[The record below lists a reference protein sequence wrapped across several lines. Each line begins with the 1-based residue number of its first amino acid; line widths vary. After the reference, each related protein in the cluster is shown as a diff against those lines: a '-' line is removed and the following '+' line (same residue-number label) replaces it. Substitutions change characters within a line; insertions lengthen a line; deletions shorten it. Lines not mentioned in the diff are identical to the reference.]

1 MNKLLSLLIL
11 SGSFHYANAQTK
23 PAPTTKPAATAK
35 PPVPAK
41 PARPAFKAPIDSV
54 SYAIGM
60 LDGAFFKQQG
70 LTNINGQLLGQ
81 GFTDVLNGQAALTPE
96 QADQVIRRQ
105 LQAMARKKIQPNI
118 DAGQKFMAENAKRPG
133 VKQTASGLQYEVI
146 KQGDGPRPSDTSV
159 VKVHYD
165 GMLLNG
171 TKFDSSRDRGEPLT
185 YPANQFIRGWVEG
198 LQLMNTGSRYKL
210 WIPYNLAYGEQGSGE
225 KIPGGST
232 LVFDMELLEIVK

>member
-1 MNKLLSLLIL
+1 
-11 SGSFHYANAQTK
+11 
-23 PAPTTKPAATAK
+23 
-35 PPVPAK
+35 
-41 PARPAFKAPIDSV
+41 
-54 SYAIGM
+54 
-60 LDGAFFKQQG
+60 
-70 LTNINGQLLGQ
+70 
-81 GFTDVLNGQAALTPE
+81 
-96 QADQVIRRQ
+96 
-105 LQAMARKKIQPNI
+105 MARKKIQPNI

-146 KQGDGPRPSDTSV
+146 KEGNGPRPSDTSV

>member
-1 MNKLLSLLIL
+1 MKKFLSCLIVSGIL
-11 SGSFHYANAQTK
+11 SGVSAQTK
-23 PAPTTKPAATAK
+23 PA
-35 PPVPAK
+35 VPAK
-41 PARPAFKAPIDSV
+41 PGTTPVKPAPAPLKTPIDSV

-60 LDGAFFKQQG
+60 LDGSFFKQQG
-70 LTNINGQLLGQ
+70 LTQINGQLLGK
-81 GFTDVLNGQAALTPE
+81 GFTDVLNGQPVLTPE

-146 KQGDGPRPSDTSV
+146 KQGDGPRPVDSSV

-185 YPANQFIRGWVEG
+185 YPANKFISGWVEG

-232 LVFDMELLEIVK
+232 LVFDMELIEIVK